1 MLHGCLKR
9 HVRYWGINMGF
20 KFASFGAATVPLS
33 KIVIDKELNMG
44 EYPIKA
50 NPEKWETETLD
61 WGDIPPITHT
71 SEPISVGVP
80 AVDFGS
86 ITVPAQP
93 TGAYRYIECVLRGNS
108 DVVRCRLYADGA
120 EIALVTGAS
129 PGGKTI
135 FNGWAPAA
143 TTYSVTVE
151 NGGNKTYTCTLTDKG
166 LYGGPK
172 TFNLTGKWLA
182 LGIDMH
188 GLDATVKI
196 QGVEVP
202 YSDYAK
208 YFPLVPTEL
217 KIPGNW
223 SPTQERPVIEVY
235 K

>member
-1 MLHGCLKR
+1 MASLR
-9 HVRYWGINMGF
+9 F
-20 KFASFGAATVPLS
+20 SSFGAATVPLS
-33 KIVIDKELNMG
+33 KIIVDKDLDMG
-44 EYPIKA
+44 PYAIKGPYR
-50 NPEKWETETLD
+50 PEEWATETLE

-71 SEPISVGVP
+71 SEPISVGTG

-86 ITVPAQP
+86 ITVPAQA
-93 TGAYRYIECVLRGNS
+93 TGVCRYIECVLRGNS
-108 DVVRCRLYADGA
+108 TVVRCRLYADGA
-120 EIALVTGAS
+120 EIAMVEGAS
-129 PGGKTI
+129 PDGTTI

-172 TFNLTGKWLA
+172 TFNLAGKWLA

-188 GLDATVKI
+188 GLDAAVKI
-196 QGVEVP
+196 HGEEVP

-208 YFPLVPTEL
+208 CFPLAPTEL
-217 KIPGNW
+217 KFPGGW
-223 SPTQERPVIEVY
+223 AGSQERPEIRVY